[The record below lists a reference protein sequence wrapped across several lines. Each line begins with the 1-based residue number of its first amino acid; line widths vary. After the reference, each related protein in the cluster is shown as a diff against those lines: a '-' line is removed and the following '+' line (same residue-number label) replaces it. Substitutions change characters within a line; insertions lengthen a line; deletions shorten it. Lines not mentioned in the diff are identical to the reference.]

1 MSRIFAI
8 ANQKGGV
15 GKTTTTVNL
24 AAALAAARQRV
35 LLIDLDPQGNATMGS
50 GVDKNALKSSV
61 YQVLLGLGTVAL
73 ARLRSETGGYD
84 VLPANRE
91 LAGAEIEMVE
101 LEDRE
106 TRLKVALTAHDPEY
120 DFILIDCPPALSL
133 LTLNGLCAAHGV
145 IIPMQCEYYAL
156 EGLSDLV
163 NTIKQVHRNLNGDL
177 EIIGLLRVMF
187 DPRSTLAQQVSAHL
201 ESHFG
206 DKVFKS
212 VVPRNVRLAEAP
224 SYGMPGVVFDRSSKG
239 AQAYVAFAAEMVER
253 FKREALTSAP
263 AVSEP
268 GSATHNIASEPN

>member
-1 MSRIFAI
+1 MAKIFAV

-24 AAALAAARQRV
+24 AAALAATGQRV

-50 GVDKNALKSSV
+50 GIEKRNLKVSV
-61 YQVLLGLGTVAL
+61 YQVLLGLGTL
-73 ARLRSETGGYD
+73 AESRQHSETGGYD

-91 LAGAEIEMVE
+91 LAGAEVEMVE
-101 LEDRE
+101 LDDRE
-106 TRLKVALTAHDPEY
+106 TRLKTALSLHEAEY
-120 DFILIDCPPALSL
+120 DFILIDCPPALSM

-163 NTIKQVHRNLNGDL
+163 NTIKQVHRNLNTDL

-187 DPRSTLAQQVSAHL
+187 DPRSTLSQQVSAQL

-206 DKVFKS
+206 DKVFKTI
-212 VVPRNVRLAEAP
+212 VPRNVRLAEAP
-224 SYGMPGVVFDRSSKG
+224 SYGMPGVVFDKSSKG
-239 AQAYVAFAAEMVER
+239 AQAYVAFAIEMVER
-253 FKREALTSAP
+253 FKKFVKSQSLTAELSK
-263 AVSEP
+263 
-268 GSATHNIASEPN
+268 